1 MNVNVPEDARD
12 DFERYCQGCEGAVP
26 PQDSA
31 DWNRLAGAFL
41 TYNALRTFNIRGTQ
55 TGRFSC
61 KEPNS

>member
-1 MNVNVPEDARD
+1 MKIPNDLLQH
-12 DFERYCQGCEGAVP
+12 FERYCKNCESAVP

-55 TGRFSC
+55 SGRFSA
-61 KEPNS
+61 KEPNQ